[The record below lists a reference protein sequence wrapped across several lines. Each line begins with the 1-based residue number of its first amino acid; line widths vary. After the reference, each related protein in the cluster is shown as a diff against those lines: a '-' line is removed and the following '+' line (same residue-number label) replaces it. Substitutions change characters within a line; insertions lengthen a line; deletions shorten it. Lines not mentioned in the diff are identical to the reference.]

1 MTAGYDKSLH
11 QWSIADAKKQRDLAL
26 DGNVLRM
33 QVLGDQVHF
42 GGSGKKISQASIA
55 DLKAGRGL
63 SAVADWV
70 YALAIHAPTHRLA
83 VGGYDGKI
91 TVWNME
97 DGKQVAQFS
106 AAPGYK
112 ENVVATS
119 AP

>member
-11 QWSIADAKKQRDLAL
+11 QWNIADAKKQRDLVL

-33 QVLGDQVHF
+33 QVLGDQLYF
-42 GGSGKKISQASIA
+42 GGSGKKISQASIEG
-55 DLKAGRGL
+55 LKAGRGL
-63 SAVADWV
+63 NAVGDWV

-106 AAPGYK
+106 AAPGYR
-112 ENVVATS
+112 EGTVEVS
-119 AP
+119 AR